1 MTDDLTQLT
10 VLLAGPSGTPY
21 ENGVWKLHLR
31 IPLDYPKSPPKASFR
46 TKIFHPN
53 VEEAT
58 GAVCL
63 DTLKRDWMSHLTL
76 RDILITI
83 SCLLI
88 NPNPDSA
95 LNAAAGKLLQED
107 FDAFAKKARLMT
119 SIHAYIPGNI
129 RDAVLEAVN
138 RGDEIDK
145 DDESDYGDEASESKE
160 NDPSISP
167 SPVSSAKPIQRNSI
181 LGKRPLADLPICV
194 ESVEHDVRMTI
205 SDLNVVANTPNLSSG
220 MSSLSFDGDCS
231 QQQQPHQRRIARL
244 PHDAERINPPRMF
257 TFTGISTSTN
267 PEPIIQAAPAAKRIR
282 TLEGK
287 ENEGDAQE
295 EGGEEEE
302 GEHSLVAKTV
312 RSNNT
317 TAMSSSRLMPLGL
330 GLKMTGTMQAT
341 SKAKMKARIGLRRL

>member
-1 MTDDLTQLT
+1 
-10 VLLAGPSGTPY
+10 
-21 ENGVWKLHLR
+21 
-31 IPLDYPKSPPKASFR
+31 
-46 TKIFHPN
+46 
-53 VEEAT
+53 
-58 GAVCL
+58 
-63 DTLKRDWMSHLTL
+63 MSHLTL

-119 SIHAYIPGNI
+119 SIHAYIPADI
-129 RDAVLEAVN
+129 RNAVLEAVN

-167 SPVSSAKPIQRNSI
+167 SPVSPAKPILRNSI
-181 LGKRPLADLPICV
+181 LGKRPLSDLPICV
-194 ESVEHDVRMTI
+194 ESAEHEVRMTI
-205 SDLNVVANTPNLSSG
+205 SDLNVIAKTPNLSTG

-231 QQQQPHQRRIARL
+231 QQPQRRIAR
-244 PHDAERINPPRMF
+244 PHDTERINPPRMF

-267 PEPIIQAAPAAKRIR
+267 PEPIIQGPSAKRIR

-287 ENEGDAQE
+287 ENEGNAQE
-295 EGGEEEE
+295 EGEDNL
-302 GEHSLVAKTV
+302 SAKTI
-312 RSNNT
+312 RSTNT
-317 TAMSSSRLMPLGL
+317 TASSNTRLMPLGL
-330 GLKMTGTMQAT
+330 GLKMTSTMQAT